1 MLLTSVPLI
10 SGACPFLI
18 IIIIHKLLLTIR
30 LSSLAKCGGERNG
43 CEQNGCWYTTSGSGA
58 GGRQPSQVCRG
69 LKATGIGYS

>member
-30 LSSLAKCGGERNG
+30 LSSLAKCVE
-43 CEQNGCWYTTSGSGA
+43 GSRMVV
-58 GGRQPSQVCRG
+58 GRMVVGIPLVVLGLVAASLARSVEDSKLQV
-69 LKATGIGYS
+69 